1 LEPLNLIIVE
11 DEEAHYQLM
20 RLATLKEF
28 PAARIHHFVDA
39 QSCLDQIDEIGP
51 DAIIA
56 DYRMPGMSG
65 IEFLQVLSHRSKDIP
80 VIIITGQG
88 DERIAVQAIK
98 LGAWDYLVKSSDSLV
113 LLPSLLQKVVSER
126 RLRTSLLEAERRF
139 QDLAEST
146 LTWLWETDRD
156 DIYTYSNTV
165 VEKVLGYAAEEVVGR
180 HFCDFLIE
188 EEREHIAQIMPQ
200 IMLTEKPV
208 SCVVIRLVH
217 RNGHEV
223 IVEANGAPILDK
235 AGNLM
240 GHRGMN
246 RDITKRRHAEEH
258 IRLLTQQS
266 LRAQE
271 SERLKLS
278 RELHDTIGQELS
290 ALKIGIDTLL
300 DDQPEELVRGVG
312 YRVVKLSKMLQET
325 IGEVR
330 NLAYDLRP
338 ATLEQFGLVQTIH
351 QYCDEFSGRNGI
363 QVHVLC
369 AGMDDLDLGFDT
381 RITLFRLVQEGL
393 NNVRKHAEARN
404 VSLRLVASSPMII
417 FNLEDDGKGFDVENR
432 MMSTLRERCMG
443 ICSMEER
450 VALLGG
456 TMKLD
461 SRPMQGTRI
470 RIEVPLREDVHGIK
484 ENHCGC

>member
-20 RLATLKEF
+20 RLATLKEL
-28 PAARIHHFVDA
+28 PSARIHHFVDA
-39 QSCLDQIDEIGP
+39 SSCLDQIDEIRP
-51 DAIIA
+51 DVIIA

-65 IEFLQVLSHRSKDIP
+65 IEFLQVLSDGNRDIP

-113 LLPSLLQKVVSER
+113 LLPRLLQKLISGR
-126 RLRTSLLEAERRF
+126 RLRRSLLEAERRF

-146 LTWLWETDRD
+146 LTWLWEMDRD
-156 DIYTYSNTV
+156 GNYTYCNPV
-165 VEKVLGYAAEEVVGR
+165 VAKVLGYSAEEVVGR
-180 HFCDFLIE
+180 NFCDFLHE
-188 EEREHIAQIMPQ
+188 EERQNISRVLPRIMQ
-200 IMLTEKPV
+200 TEKPS
-208 SCVVIRLVH
+208 SCMVIRLVH

-223 IVEANGAPILDK
+223 IVETNGAPVLDK
-235 AGNLM
+235 AGKLL

-246 RDITKRRHAEEH
+246 RDITKRRRAEEH

-300 DDQPEELVRGVG
+300 DDQPEEFVHRMGQ
-312 YRVVKLSKMLQET
+312 RVVKLSKMLQET
-325 IGEVR
+325 IAEVR

-338 ATLEQFGLVQTIH
+338 STLEQFGLVQTIY
-351 QYCDEFSGRNGI
+351 QYCDEFSRRNGI

-393 NNVRKHAEARN
+393 NNVRKHAEAKN

-417 FNLEDDGKGFDVENR
+417 FNLEDDGKGFDVQNR

-461 SRPMQGTRI
+461 SRPTQGTRI
-470 RIEVPLREDVHGIK
+470 RIEVPLRENVHGIK
-484 ENHCGC
+484 ENHRGC

>member
-1 LEPLNLIIVE
+1 MEPLNLIIVE

-28 PAARIHHFVDA
+28 PSARVHHFVDA
-39 QSCLDQIDEIGP
+39 MSCLDQIDDVNP
-51 DAIIA
+51 DVIIA
-56 DYRMPGMSG
+56 DYRMPGMDG
-65 IEFLQVLSHRSKDIP
+65 IEFLRVLGHRNKDIP

-98 LGAWDYLVKSSDSLV
+98 LGAWDYLVKSSDSFV
-113 LLPSLLQKVVSER
+113 LLPSLLEKVVSAR
-126 RLRTSLLEAERRF
+126 RLRSSLREVERRF

-156 DIYTYSNTV
+156 GIYTYCNTV
-165 VEKVLGYAAEEVVGR
+165 VEKVLGYGAEEVVGR
-180 HFCDFLIE
+180 HFCDFLHE
-188 EEREHIAQIMPQ
+188 EEQKHILEILPQ
-200 IMLTEKPV
+200 LMQAEKPT
-208 SCVVIRLVH
+208 SCLMIRLVH

-223 IVEANGAPILDK
+223 IVEANWAPILDK
-235 AGNLM
+235 AGNVL

-246 RDITKRRHAEEH
+246 RDITKRRRAEEH
-258 IRLLTQQS
+258 IRMLTQQS

-300 DDQPEELVRGVG
+300 DDQPEELVHGVG
-312 YRVVKLSKMLQET
+312 LKVSKLSRMLQET

-338 ATLEQFGLVQTIH
+338 ATLEQFGLVQTIY
-351 QYCDEFSGRNGI
+351 QYCDDFSRRSGI

-393 NNVRKHAEARN
+393 NNVRKHAEAKN

-417 FNLEDDGKGFDVENR
+417 FNLEDDGKGFDVQNR

-470 RIEVPLREDVHGIK
+470 RIEVPLREDVHGTK
-484 ENHCGC
+484 ENHRGC